1 MFDLFKTDTERKR
14 DQYHKLYEKLKDALQ
29 EHDKK
34 VSEANASYSSYISA
48 VPNLS
53 NTKIPSND
61 FDPKREELNRKLNK
75 YFDNEK
81 DMRGSL
87 VTAINK
93 ANERYIHYKN
103 LAIKEAEA
111 EQARREKEL
120 RELIEKVEGF
130 FSGKR

>member
-1 MFDLFKTDTERKR
+1 MFEMFKTDTERKR

>member
-1 MFDLFKTDTERKR
+1 MFEMFKTDTERKR

-120 RELIEKVEGF
+120 RELIERVEGF

>member
-1 MFDLFKTDTERKR
+1 MFEMFKTDTERKR

-111 EQARREKEL
+111 ERARREKEL
-120 RELIEKVEGF
+120 RELIERVEGF

>member
-120 RELIEKVEGF
+120 RELIERVEGF

>member
-48 VPNLS
+48 VPNLL